1 MERQAPAVRST
12 GMGQLSV
19 VTGRAERAAPAPWR
33 QASWSLVLVPV
44 AALLVLLAAAFA
56 AEWAY
61 ADRALPGVTV
71 AGVPVS
77 SLTRDAAVARLQG
90 ALSRAWAEGGI
101 VASHGG
107 RTWRTTNGAVGIA
120 PDVAAAADAA
130 LAYGKTGSVLDRGL
144 AWIDALRGEAGLPLT
159 FRAGGDGVD
168 RWIGAI
174 AAEIDRPAVSGSL
187 SIGTAGLVATEPV
200 IGMRLDRAAAVS
212 AVLAVTSL
220 EDRQIDLGVRR
231 IYPEVDESGFREA
244 FLRAQAIT
252 TPLSVVAEDRRVSE
266 DPIGLAQ
273 LLVIQRTAAGPG
285 QLAPVPS
292 DASAPE
298 RRAVYTA
305 SIDHR
310 RLTDWVAALAAQL
323 DRPGANAR
331 YAVGREGALS
341 VVPGVAGIRVDQE
354 RLAALLVGELQ
365 RSSAGARE
373 IAAPTMADPTAFTT
387 EQAKEWLPKLART
400 SSFTTLF
407 PVNRN
412 RHANIATGSAQ
423 FDGVVLRPGA
433 TFSFWELLGPVTT
446 ERGYAYAGAIIDNR
460 SDENVIG
467 GGLCQVS
474 TTIFNA
480 VARLGYEI
488 EERHAHGYLIERYPM
503 GLDAAVFL
511 PGSDLRWRNDTAS
524 PVFLWSWVG
533 DTSVTFE
540 VWGVPT
546 GRTVTFSAP
555 VQRNFVAV
563 PKDQPADPAFPVG
576 YSLAGRDVIVTRTVA
591 DSDGTVLHRDTFFS
605 RYAPVWGG
613 PLPAP
618 KEETPPPTAR

>member
-1 MERQAPAVRST
+1 
-12 GMGQLSV
+12 MGQLSV
-19 VTGRAERAAPAPWR
+19 VTRHAGPRAARAPWR
-33 QASWSLVLVPV
+33 PTSWSPVLVPL
-44 AALLVLLAAAFA
+44 AAVFVLLAAAFA

-71 AGVPVS
+71 AGLPVS
-77 SLTRDAAVARLQG
+77 SLTRDAAVAHLEG

-107 RTWRTTNGAVGIA
+107 RTWRTTNGAVGIG

-144 AWIDALRGEAGLPLT
+144 AWVDALQGQARLPLA
-159 FRAGGDGVD
+159 FRADGDGID
-168 RWIGAI
+168 RWVAAV

-187 SIGTAGLVATEPV
+187 SIGATGLIATEPV

-212 AVLAVTSL
+212 AVLAVTTL
-220 EDRQIDLGVRR
+220 DDRRIDLSVRR

-244 FLRAQAIT
+244 FLRAQAVT
-252 TPLSVVAEDRRVSE
+252 TPLSVVAEDRRASE
-266 DPIGLAQ
+266 DPAGLAQ
-273 LLVIQRTAAGPG
+273 LLVIERVAAKPG
-285 QLAPVPS
+285 QLAPIPG
-292 DASAPE
+292 DATAPE

-305 SIDHR
+305 SIDHL
-310 RLTDWVAALAAQL
+310 RLTDRVAALAARL
-323 DRPGANAR
+323 DRPGTSAR
-331 YAVGREGALS
+331 YAVGREGALA
-341 VVPGVAGIRVDQE
+341 VVPGVTGIRVDQE

-365 RSSAGARE
+365 RPGSGTRE
-373 IAAPTMADPTAFTT
+373 ITAPTMADPNAFTT

-407 PVNRN
+407 PVNRS

-423 FDGVVLRPGA
+423 FDGVVLMPGA
-433 TFSFWELLGPVTT
+433 TFSFWDLLGPVTT
-446 ERGYAYAGAIIDNR
+446 ERGYAYAGAIINNR

-488 EERHAHGYLIERYPM
+488 EERHAHGYLIERYPL

-511 PGSDLRWRNDTAS
+511 PGSDLRWRNDTSS

-555 VQRNFVAV
+555 VQRSFVPV
-563 PKDQPADPAFPVG
+563 PKDQAADPSFPAG
-576 YSLAGRDVIVTRTVA
+576 YSLAGRDVIVTRTVTEG
-591 DSDGTVLHRDTFFS
+591 DGKVLHQDTFFS

-618 KEETPPPTAR
+618 KEDEPPKAP